1 MPAEIPDGAVI
12 VARAIMNSSLWTMR
26 AEDCKVAITC
36 LVLANWKDRKW
47 FDGQK
52 EIMIRRGQFV
62 RSREDFAKACG
73 LSLQRTRTSVKH
85 LENTGFLTR
94 FSTKYY
100 TVFTIPKY
108 QHYQDLTK
116 YSDSVMSK
124 SNPVSNPRLTRGQP
138 VPNHKQEG
146 KEWKEGEEGEGE
158 APRQAPPAEEPERE
172 GAKVDEVVETV
183 NAFRAWKMPG
193 MDQKR
198 RAIED
203 LLRQGVTHKRLRAAA
218 EQNGTADFFA
228 IFDRLKNG
236 KAEMPFVPAA
246 GSPESRTPPP
256 VDDGRD
262 EKLKSIDDRL
272 RDLPAEILKI
282 WTDEAS
288 VSLSKLGRTAFGPGA
303 QIYIKS
309 ELRKRMATEMG
320 FTVDKNFP

>member
-36 LVLANWKDRKW
+36 LVLANWKDKRW
-47 FDGQK
+47 FNGQK
-52 EIMIRRGQFV
+52 EIVILRGQFV

-108 QHYQDLTK
+108 NHYQDLTK
-116 YSDSVMSK
+116 YSDSVISK
-124 SNPVSNPRLTRGQP
+124 SNPVPNPPLTRAQP
-138 VPNHKQEG
+138 TPNHKQEG
-146 KEWKEGEEGEGE
+146 KEGKEGGGG
-158 APRQAPPAEEPERE
+158 APKQAPPAEEP
-172 GAKVDEVVETV
+172 GGGGTKADEVLETI

-193 MDQKR
+193 VDQKR

-203 LLRQGVTHKRLRAAA
+203 LLRQGVTHKKLRAAA
-218 EQNGTADFFA
+218 EQNGTSDFFA

-236 KAEMPFVPAA
+236 KAEMPFVPSS
-246 GSPESRTPPP
+246 GSTESKLTPQ
-256 VDDGRD
+256 VDEERK
-262 EKLKSIDDRL
+262 EKLRAIDDRL
-272 RDLPAEILKI
+272 KDLPSEIIKI
-282 WTDEAS
+282 WSDEAAER
-288 VSLSKLGRTAFGPGA
+288 LSKSAGRVFGA
-303 QIYIKS
+303 QMQIYIKS

-320 FTVDKNFP
+320 FTVDKSFP